1 MSTQVIK
8 ESVSY
13 AAAFQALQQR
23 ADARGNAAWINRLR
37 ENAFDRFEQTGFPT
51 TRDEEWKYTNVAPI
65 AKMKFAPSVSR
76 DEELSFEKSEKSA
89 SSDTTTKRESVF
101 YEARSANV
109 AGANAR
115 KEFSCPEARHSEM
128 VFVNGVFSAL
138 LSSLGGLPQ
147 GVVAIS
153 LAEALENETHQ
164 IVLRERL
171 ARQADYDTNPFTALN
186 TAFLENGAYLR
197 IPKDVHVDA
206 PIHLLFLSDPDSDDA
221 PQASFPRV
229 VIVAEKGSAATVIES
244 YASAQDGVY
253 LTNAVVE
260 IFVED
265 NARLEH
271 YKVQRES
278 AQSFH
283 VATTTAE
290 LGRDSRFN
298 STTIT
303 LGAELSRHDILVKLD
318 AEGSEC
324 AVDGL
329 YLVTTGQHTDT
340 HSIIDHRVPHCTSHQ
355 LYKGILDGKSRAVFN
370 GKIFVRVDAQQ
381 TNAFQ
386 TNRNLLLS
394 PEARVDTKPQL
405 EIFAD
410 DVKCSHGAT
419 VGQLE
424 EEELFYLLSRGLHSD
439 LARNLLTYGFA
450 EEVINKIKIESIK
463 AQLDETVLHR
473 LHARLGTTE
482 EALA

>member
-1 MSTQVIK
+1 MSTQAMK

-13 AAAFQALQQR
+13 VAAFQALQQR
-23 ADARGNAAWINRLR
+23 AEARGSAAWINRLR

-51 TRDEEWKYTNVAPI
+51 TRDEEWKYTNVAQI
-65 AKMKFAPSVSR
+65 AKTKFAQTVSGN
-76 DEELSFEKSEKSA
+76 EERTL
-89 SSDTTTKRESVF
+89 
-101 YEARSANV
+101 ANSTSGNTAV
-109 AGANAR
+109 E
-115 KEFSCPEARHSEM
+115 EFACPEARDSQM
-128 VFVNGVFSAL
+128 VFVNGIFSAA
-138 LSSLGGLPQ
+138 LSALDGLPQ
-147 GVVAIS
+147 GVVAMS
-153 LAEALENETHQ
+153 LAEALENETHAL
-164 IVLRERL
+164 VLRERL
-171 ARQADYDTNPFTALN
+171 GRQADYQDNAFTALN
-186 TAFLENGAYLR
+186 TAFIENGAYLC
-197 IPKDVHVDA
+197 IPKDVQVDT
-206 PIHLLFLSDPDSDDA
+206 PIHLLFLNDQQSDNA

-253 LTNAVVE
+253 LTNTVVE

-283 VATTTAE
+283 VATTAAA
-290 LGRDSRFN
+290 LGRDSRFD

-329 YLVTTGQHTDT
+329 YLVNTGQHTDT
-340 HSIIDHRVPHCTSHQ
+340 HSVIDHRVPHCTSHQ

-394 PEARVDTKPQL
+394 GDARVDTKPQL

-424 EEELFYLLSRGLHSD
+424 EEELFYLLSRGLHTD

-473 LHARLGTTE
+473 LHARLGTAE